1 MDQEMS
7 DDKVDEK
14 TPEQEEEERFWT
26 RMAEVNEAAFDRVLA
41 KLSDEV
47 DEEEEP
53 KNGKTQDP
61 KADEPGDGG
70 GDDTVRT
77 ESRRSDAERKR
88 EAGRRGSSSYWDR
101 VKKILY

>member
-1 MDQEMS
+1 MGQEMS
-7 DDKVDEK
+7 EEKVEDK
-14 TPEQEEEERFWT
+14 TPDQEEEERFWN

-47 DEEEEP
+47 EEEEEP
-53 KNGKTQDP
+53 ENGKTQDQ

-70 GDDTVRT
+70 GDDSVRT
-77 ESRRSDAERKR
+77 EPRRSDAERKR
-88 EAGRRGSSSYWDR
+88 EAGRRGSSSYWER